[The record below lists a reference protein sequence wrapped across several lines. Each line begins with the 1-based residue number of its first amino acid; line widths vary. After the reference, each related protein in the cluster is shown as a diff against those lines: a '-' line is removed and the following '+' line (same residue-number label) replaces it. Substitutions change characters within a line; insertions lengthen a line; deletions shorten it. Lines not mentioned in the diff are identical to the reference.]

1 MRSEPAPTRATG
13 NNTVWEEYT
22 DIAFLV
28 ANCFILLIT
37 SFVGTAANLFVIWA
51 VHHQKSL
58 QTWNNALLVNLAV
71 IDILRCA
78 VDCPILLTIVTT
90 VYQGGHM
97 DELICN
103 AQVASFSFSCCLQL
117 LTLACISAERYQAIA
132 QPFKTSQRRK
142 RIIVLI
148 PLTWTLA
155 ILVAVICL
163 AFVRDSPVYVKCQG
177 SQWETISSYDTFGVY
192 ILIPLW
198 TSCFGVITGFYASI
212 FMLVR
217 AHSRKIFDNGS
228 FPPQKQDI
236 TKNADEQKNEAATV
250 GEDTVH
256 SKSDQNHIQSEP
268 VAKVDLVTQVELNTS
283 KNDSVSALL
292 NPAKE
297 HQSDLNGSEN
307 NKQFKTPVNISE
319 FGKEQTH
326 PLVTQDEPNSSSKDT
341 MAGLRSSLAVPQR
354 ISKTVNN
361 KNAQEAQVQTHNASS
376 RVEQPHPP
384 MTTLR
389 FSKTE
394 LLHNLDKQNQSNVT
408 AQTDGAPSK
417 TEQPKVKTKSLNG
430 DALNTVSS
438 STEPKRQSKAK
449 GKTDEAPSEMDPT
462 GPHGSSTPQS
472 DKPEDCS
479 TLLIDLEQVK
489 RSDGETESVAK
500 VDQVSASP
508 QTANQTLA
516 TETVEQQAQVDGA
529 VCMMPSFANKE
540 RANKKKESKMAKR
553 SGYIII
559 TFLLFWL
566 PLITTIMV
574 NFLVYKNKPSGV
586 SVTIYRV

>member
-1 MRSEPAPTRATG
+1 MRSEPAPTWATG

-22 DIAFLV
+22 AIAFLV
-28 ANCFILLIT
+28 AHSFILLIT

-163 AFVRDSPVYVKCQG
+163 AFVRDSPVYVKCRG
-177 SQWETISSYDTFGVY
+177 SQWETMSSYDTFGVY

-217 AHSRKIFDNGS
+217 AHSRKIFDKGS
-228 FPPQKQDI
+228 FPPREQDI
-236 TKNADEQKNEAATV
+236 AKNADEQKNEVATV
-250 GEDTVH
+250 GEDAH

-268 VAKVDLVTQVELNTS
+268 VAKVDL
-283 KNDSVSALL
+283 
-292 NPAKE
+292 P
-297 HQSDLNGSEN
+297 
-307 NKQFKTPVNISE
+307 
-319 FGKEQTH
+319 
-326 PLVTQDEPNSSSKDT
+326 
-341 MAGLRSSLAVPQR
+341 
-354 ISKTVNN
+354 
-361 KNAQEAQVQTHNASS
+361 
-376 RVEQPHPP
+376 
-384 MTTLR
+384 
-389 FSKTE
+389 
-394 LLHNLDKQNQSNVT
+394 
-408 AQTDGAPSK
+408 
-417 TEQPKVKTKSLNG
+417 
-430 DALNTVSS
+430 
-438 STEPKRQSKAK
+438 
-449 GKTDEAPSEMDPT
+449 
-462 GPHGSSTPQS
+462 

-479 TLLIDLEQVK
+479 TLLIDLEQVQ
-489 RSDGETESVAK
+489 RSSGETESVAK

-508 QTANQTLA
+508 QTANPTLA

-574 NFLVYKNKPSGV
+574 NFLVYKNKPSGMMVIQDVEILSV
-586 SVTIYRV
+586 SIACMTSLSDPIIYAAVNPQFRTEFYRLKNRFKSYNLCNKK